1 MTCGSCVARVERA
14 LRSVDGVQQLS
25 VNLTTESASV
35 QLGPGGA
42 KTEDLITAVRLAGYD
57 AERSR
62 AGGDSMSALDATQA
76 VTLQQQRQAVVQAI
90 GLALPIIGLELF
102 APTLQSSQAG
112 GHIWWRVIQGIL
124 CTLLIL
130 SPAGGPILIGGIRA
144 IFYRSPNMDLLI
156 TLGVSAAY
164 LSSIVSIIVPGST
177 AHHFQTAAM
186 ILAFINVGKYFETR
200 AKREAS
206 GAVAALA
213 RRMPKTAMRMQD
225 GRVETI
231 SLESIQPGDHL
242 RVAADTIVP
251 VDGTVIDGSAAI
263 DQSAITGESIPVARA
278 GGDAVLAGGVVR
290 DGTIT
295 IEATAVG
302 SETAM
307 GAIIRA
313 VEDAQTT
320 KTKMQRIA
328 DRVAGVFVPIVVAV
342 AVVTFLCWTIFGAG
356 VAPGMR
362 AAIAVLVI
370 ACPCAMGL
378 ATPTAVLVATGA
390 AALRGILVR
399 DAATLEAAGAIDLVL
414 FDKTGTLTT
423 GSPTVVAI
431 FHTADDEQDALC
443 LAASAEQFSQ
453 HPLARAI
460 VAKAKES
467 GIALCDPSSFE
478 SEAGFG
484 VAANIDGSAVLV
496 GSFAFMQRRNIDLTT
511 VAERIE
517 KMAAGGQSL
526 VLVVVDGSVVG
537 IIGLTDTVR
546 LSAKPAVE
554 ELRRIGVAAEII
566 SGDHAATARSVAGSL
581 GIDRVTAEAL
591 PEDKLAEVRRR
602 RNDGRCVAFVGDG
615 INDAPA
621 LAGADVGIAFAAGT
635 DIAVAAADIT
645 LVGSD
650 LELVPEAIRIAR
662 KSVRIIKQNL
672 FWALFYN
679 VAAIPLAATG
689 TINPGIAAAAMMVSS
704 ISVVLNSLRLRN
716 AHV

>member
-1 MTCGSCVARVERA
+1 M
-14 LRSVDGVQQLS
+14 
-25 VNLTTESASV
+25 ESA
-35 QLGPGGA
+35 GA
-42 KTEDLITAVRLAGYD
+42 GIEDLIVAVRHAGYD
-57 AERSR
+57 AERAR
-62 AGGDSMSALDATQA
+62 AGGSSMSTLDATQA
-76 VTLQQQRQAVVQAI
+76 ATLRQQRQAMVQAI
-90 GLALPIIGLELF
+90 GLALPIILLELF

-112 GHIWWRVIQGIL
+112 GHVWWRVIQAIL
-124 CTLLIL
+124 CTLLVL
-130 SPAGGPILIGGIRA
+130 SPAGGPILIGGVRA
-144 IFYRSPNMDLLI
+144 IIYRSPNMDLLI

-177 AHHFQTAAM
+177 AHHFQAVAM

-206 GAVAALA
+206 GAVGALA
-213 RRMPKTAMRMQD
+213 RRMPKTAMRVRN
-225 GRVETI
+225 GEVETI
-231 SLESIQPGDHL
+231 PLESIELGDHP
-242 RVAADTIVP
+242 ADTIVP
-251 VDGTVIDGSAAI
+251 VDGKVIEGSAAI
-263 DQSAITGESIPVARA
+263 DQSAITGESVPVARA
-278 GGDAVLAGGVVR
+278 AGDAVLAGGVVR

-342 AVVTFLCWTIFGAG
+342 AAVTFLVWAIFGAG
-356 VAPGMR
+356 AAPGLR

-378 ATPTAVLVATGA
+378 ATPTAVLVATGS

-399 DAATLEAAGAIDLVL
+399 DAATLEAAGGIDVVL

-423 GSPTVVAI
+423 GSPTVVEI
-431 FHTADDEQDALC
+431 FHTADDERSVIR

-453 HPLARAI
+453 HPLGRAI
-460 VAKAKES
+460 VAKAKELD
-467 GIALCDPSSFE
+467 IALCDPSSFE

-484 VAANIDGSAVLV
+484 VAATIDEQAVLV
-496 GSFAFMQRRNIDLTT
+496 GSHAFMKRRKIDLAT
-511 VAERIE
+511 VTERVE
-517 KMAAGGQSL
+517 KMASGGQSL
-526 VLVVVDGSVVG
+526 VLVAVDGSIAGV
-537 IIGLTDTVR
+537 IGLTDTVR

-554 ELRRIGVAAEII
+554 ELRRVGVAAEMI
-566 SGDHAATARSVAGSL
+566 SGDHAATARSVAASL
-581 GIDRVTAEAL
+581 GIDRVTADTL

-602 RNDGRCVAFVGDG
+602 RDEGHRVAFVGDG

-635 DIAVAAADIT
+635 DVAVAAADIT
-645 LVGSD
+645 LVSSD
-650 LELVPEAIRIAR
+650 LALVPEAIRIAR
-662 KSVRIIKQNL
+662 AKHPCMRTHKTKPTAPPRLSFADTGSHRDQSQ
-672 FWALFYN
+672 FAL
-679 VAAIPLAATG
+679 
-689 TINPGIAAAAMMVSS
+689 
-704 ISVVLNSLRLRN
+704 
-716 AHV
+716 